1 MMNRP
6 LFALI
11 FALIAILA
19 LAAMWW
25 GWRARA
31 RRDAGVVG
39 APSAPSGERLAHFP
53 MVTYVSTTPVGE
65 PLVRVSAPGLRYRGR
80 AEVSVFQGG
89 ITIEVTGEAPV
100 HIPLAQV
107 RGSGSAGVRV
117 GKAVERDGLALLRWE
132 ADGRELESS
141 FRFDHATEQRE
152 FTAAIDALSS
162 GEPPTDFTHTT
173 QEDAR

>member
-1 MMNRP
+1 MNRP

-19 LAAMWW
+19 FALMWW

-31 RRDAGVVG
+31 RRDSGVVG
-39 APSAPSGERLAHFP
+39 AQTGPTGARLAHFP
-53 MVTYVSTTPVGE
+53 FVTYVSTTPVGE

-80 AEVSVFQGG
+80 AEVSVFAGG
-89 ITIEVTGEAPV
+89 VTIQVTGEDPV
-100 HIPLAQV
+100 HIPLSQV

-117 GKAVERDGLALLRWE
+117 GKAVEQGGLALLRWDS
-132 ADGRELESS
+132 DGRALESS
-141 FRFDHATEQRE
+141 FRFDHAAEQRE
-152 FTAAIDALSS
+152 FSQAIDAISS
-162 GEPPTDFTHTT
+162 GDPHPDFTHTT

>member
-1 MMNRP
+1 MNRP

-11 FALIAILA
+11 FALIVVLA
-19 LAAMWW
+19 FALMWW

-31 RRDAGVVG
+31 KRDAGVVG
-39 APSAPSGERLAHFP
+39 AQVAPGGARLAVFTL
-53 MVTYVSTTPVGE
+53 VTYVSTTPAGE

-80 AEVSVFQGG
+80 AEVSVFEGG
-89 ITIEVTGEAPV
+89 VTIKVTGETPV

-117 GKAVERDGLALLRWE
+117 GKAVERGGLALLCWE

-141 FRFDHATEQRE
+141 FRFDHAAEQRQFSE
-152 FTAAIDALSS
+152 AIDALSS
-162 GEPPTDFTHTT
+162 GEPHTDFTHIT